1 MVVSFIVYAILIGGL
16 IGYLIFTRKFI
27 NKRIHEAIEALCG
40 EIDYIT
46 RLSFRDRIY
55 VVEYHVGEQRATKT
69 VKFLFGLDNVW
80 Y

>member
-1 MVVSFIVYAILIGGL
+1 M
-16 IGYLIFTRKFI
+16 
-27 NKRIHEAIEALCG
+27 KRIEALGG

-69 VKFLFGLDNVW
+69 VKFLFGLDDVW